1 MVAAGSRAEVF
12 KQGRKNGK
20 RQWDG
25 RAPSGSGQ
33 GPWADTHLC
42 GLAPWHRA
50 GGLALFSPIICV
62 LGY

>member
-20 RQWDG
+20 RQRDG

-33 GPWADTHLC
+33 GPWADTHSC
-42 GLAPWHRA
+42 
-50 GGLALFSPIICV
+50 GLALFSPIICV